1 VKGLAAPDSRNIAI
15 QQFVQLAKRCY
26 LSVYPRPH
34 AIACPSHGSHE
45 GTNVCQFEFSSTNC
59 REVLDV
65 SWQWLEDFSR
75 HRPRIEA
82 SIVGCLERIATVE
95 RSLRD
100 PAQH

>member
-1 VKGLAAPDSRNIAI
+1 MKRLAAPNPRGIAI
-15 QQFVQLAKRCY
+15 QQFVQLAKRCS

-34 AIACPSHGSHE
+34 AIACPSLEAHD
-45 GTNVCQFEFSSTNC
+45 GTETCQFEFSSTNC

-82 SIVGCLERIATVE
+82 SIVGCLERIAIVE
-95 RSLRD
+95 RSLRG